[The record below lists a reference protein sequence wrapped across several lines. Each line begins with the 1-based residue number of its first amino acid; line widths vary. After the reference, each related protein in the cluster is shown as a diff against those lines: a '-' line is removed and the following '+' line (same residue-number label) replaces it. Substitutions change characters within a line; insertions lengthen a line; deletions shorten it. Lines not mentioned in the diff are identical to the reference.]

1 MHINFSPTSHSL
13 EEVSFE
19 DFLKVDMRLGEIIA
33 VEEFPKA
40 RKPSYKV
47 KVDFGGLI
55 GVKKSSAQITHH
67 YSKEQLFGK
76 RVVAVVNL
84 KARQIGTYM
93 SEVLIL
99 GFADDNDDIVLFD
112 LDESVPKG
120 SRLL

>member
-19 DFLKVDMRLGEIIA
+19 DFLKIDMRIGEIIA

-40 RKPSYKV
+40 RNPSYKV
-47 KVDFGGLI
+47 KIDFGGKI
-55 GVKKSSAQITHH
+55 GIKNSSAQITHH
-67 YSKEQLFGK
+67 YSKEQLLGK
-76 RVVAVVNL
+76 SVVAVVNL
-84 KARQIGTYM
+84 KPRQIGTYM
-93 SEVLIL
+93 SEVLIM
-99 GFADDNDDIVLFD
+99 GFADDNNDIVLFD